1 MKRKRQG
8 KILELVRD
16 NCIETQDELL
26 ALLSADGFSVT
37 QATISRD
44 IKDLHLIKVSG
55 SDGRYR
61 YTASKAENADISSK
75 FYSMFADAVEDVDV
89 GQNIVCIKCFSGMA
103 QAVCASM
110 DTIDFEGVVG
120 TLAGEDTIFV
130 LCRSNEQAASL
141 RSDLLKLL

>member
-16 NCIETQDELL
+16 NAIETQDELL
-26 ALLSADGFSVT
+26 AMLGDEGFSVT

-61 YTASKAENADISSK
+61 YTVSKSESTDISAK
-75 FYSMFADAVEDVDV
+75 FYSMFADSVEDVDV
-89 GQNIVCIKCFSGMA
+89 GQNIVCVKCYSGMA
-103 QAVCASM
+103 QAVCTSM
-110 DTIDFEGVVG
+110 DSIGFDGVIG

-130 LCRSNEQAASL
+130 LCRNDAQAAAL
-141 RSDLLKLL
+141 RSELLKLL

>member
-8 KILELVRD
+8 RILELVRD

-26 ALLSADGFSVT
+26 AMLSADGFSVT

-44 IKDLHLIKVSG
+44 IKELHLIKVSG
-55 SDGRYR
+55 SGGRYR
-61 YTASKAENADISSK
+61 YTASKSESTDVSSK
-75 FYSMFADAVEDVDV
+75 FYSLFADSVEDVDV
-89 GQNIVCIKCFSGMA
+89 GQNIVCIKCSSGMA

-110 DTIDFEGVVG
+110 DVIGFEGVIG

-130 LCRSNEQAASL
+130 LCRNEQLAAEL
-141 RSDLLKLL
+141 RSELLKLL

>member
-61 YTASKAENADISSK
+61 YTASKSDNADISSK
-75 FYSMFADAVEDVDV
+75 FYSMFADSVEDVDV

-110 DTIDFEGVVG
+110 DTIEFEGVVG

-130 LCRSNEQAASL
+130 LCRDNELAAAL
-141 RSDLLKLL
+141 RSDLLRLL

>member
-8 KILELVRD
+8 RILELVRD

-26 ALLSADGFSVT
+26 EKLSADGFSVT

-61 YTASKAENADISSK
+61 YTASKSETADKSSK
-75 FYSMFADAVEDVDV
+75 FYSLFADSVEDVDV
-89 GQNIVCIKCFSGMA
+89 GQNIVCVKCFSGMA

-110 DTIDFEGVVG
+110 DTIGFDGVIG
-120 TLAGEDTIFV
+120 TLAGEDTIFI
-130 LCRSNEQAASL
+130 LCRNDQLAAAL
-141 RSDLLKLL
+141 RSELLKLL

>member
-26 ALLSADGFSVT
+26 ELLSADGFSVT

-61 YTASKAENADISSK
+61 YTVSKSENADISSK
-75 FYSMFADAVEDVDV
+75 FYAMFADSVEDVDV
-89 GQNIVCIKCFSGMA
+89 GQNIVCIKCFAGMA

-110 DTIDFEGVVG
+110 DSIGFDGVIG
-120 TLAGEDTIFV
+120 TLAGDDTIFV
-130 LCRSNEQAASL
+130 LCRNSELAAAL
-141 RSDLLKLL
+141 RNDLLKLL

>member
-8 KILELVRD
+8 RILELVRD
-16 NCIETQDELL
+16 NAIETQDELL
-26 ALLSADGFSVT
+26 ALLSADGYSVT

-61 YTASKAENADISSK
+61 YTVSKSETADISSK
-75 FYSMFADAVEDVDV
+75 FYSMFADSVEDVDV
-89 GQNIVCIKCFSGMA
+89 GQNIVCVKCFSGMA

-110 DTIDFEGVVG
+110 DSIGFDGVIG

-130 LCRSNEQAASL
+130 LCRSDAQAEAL
-141 RSDLLKLL
+141 RGELLKLL

>member
-8 KILELVRD
+8 RILELVRD
-16 NCIETQDELL
+16 NAIETQDELL
-26 ALLSADGFSVT
+26 ALLSADGYSVT

-55 SDGRYR
+55 NDGRYR
-61 YTASKAENADISSK
+61 YTVSKSETADISSK
-75 FYSMFADAVEDVDV
+75 FYSMFADSVEDVDV
-89 GQNIVCIKCFSGMA
+89 GQNIVCVKCFSGMA

-110 DTIDFEGVVG
+110 DSIGFDGVIG

-130 LCRSNEQAASL
+130 LCRSDAQAEAL
-141 RSDLLKLL
+141 RGELLKLL